1 MAEKGQTGRSR
12 LVLLLPLLLGGLNVW
27 LNPHSPPWDAM
38 ELAEGEIRLEQLLN
52 WEGDVIFVDA
62 RAPESY
68 GAGHLPEA
76 INVYAGDF
84 DEMVLGLLDVWSP
97 EKSVIVYCDSRRCG
111 ASGEMAKRLRED
123 FLMERVF
130 VLKGGWE
137 SYRKS
142 GG

>member
-62 RAPESY
+62 RAPETT
-68 GAGHLPEA
+68 GRG
-76 INVYAGDF
+76 I
-84 DEMVLGLLDVWSP
+84 
-97 EKSVIVYCDSRRCG
+97 CRRR
-111 ASGEMAKRLRED
+111 STYMRVT
-123 FLMERVF
+123 LMRWF
-130 VLKGGWE
+130 WACWMFGR
-137 SYRKS
+137 RKS
-142 GG
+142 P